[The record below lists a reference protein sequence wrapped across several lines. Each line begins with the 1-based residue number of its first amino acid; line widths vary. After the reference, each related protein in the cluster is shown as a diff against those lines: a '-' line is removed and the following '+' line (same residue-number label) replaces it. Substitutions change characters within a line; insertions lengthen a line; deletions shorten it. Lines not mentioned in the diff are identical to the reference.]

1 MEEHNKFLYEVK
13 RMKNFEEK
21 VIESI
26 LGQLDVSEDEA
37 RGMAKGL
44 MSGKI
49 PYILTPAGRID
60 VR

>member
-1 MEEHNKFLYEVK
+1 
-13 RMKNFEEK
+13 MKNFEEK

-49 PYILTPAGRID
+49 PYILTPTGRID